1 MRNLS
6 LTSKRDE
13 MRERGETIQA
23 LTHMEMKNPLAVGL
37 LALLVAAMAVA
48 AAAHDDDDVP
58 FTDEDLESEQ
68 SMWNLYDRW
77 RAVYASSSSHLGGD
91 IESRF
96 EAFKANARYVSEFNK
111 KEGMTYELGLNKF
124 ADMTLEEFVAKYAGA
139 KVDAAAALASVPEAE
154 EEVVGDVPAAW
165 DWRQHGVVTPVKDQG
180 SCWAFSSV
188 GAVESAYAIATK
200 KLLRLSEQQV
210 LDCSGGGDCGGGYT
224 STVLSEFA
232 VKKGIALDAS
242 GNPPYYPPYQ
252 AKKLACRTVAG
263 KPVVKMDGAA
273 SVPSSNEVALKQ
285 SVYKQPVSVLIEAN
299 SNFQL
304 YKQGVYSGPCGTSIN
319 HAVLAVGYGATPDN
333 TKYWIVKNSWGTGW
347 GEKGYIRMKRDI
359 AAKSGLCGIAL
370 YGMYPIKKTA
380 AISMK

>member
-1 MRNLS
+1 
-6 LTSKRDE
+6 
-13 MRERGETIQA
+13 
-23 LTHMEMKNPLAVGL
+23 MEMKNPLAVGL
-37 LALLVAAMAVA
+37 LALLVAAMAVT

-180 SCWAFSSV
+180 SC
-188 GAVESAYAIATK
+188 
-200 KLLRLSEQQV
+200 
-210 LDCSGGGDCGGGYT
+210 
-224 STVLSEFA
+224 
-232 VKKGIALDAS
+232 
-242 GNPPYYPPYQ
+242 GN
-252 AKKLACRTVAG
+252 
-263 KPVVKMDGAA
+263 
-273 SVPSSNEVALKQ
+273 N
-285 SVYKQPVSVLIEAN
+285 
-299 SNFQL
+299 
-304 YKQGVYSGPCGTSIN
+304 
-319 HAVLAVGYGATPDN
+319 
-333 TKYWIVKNSWGTGW
+333 
-347 GEKGYIRMKRDI
+347 
-359 AAKSGLCGIAL
+359 
-370 YGMYPIKKTA
+370 
-380 AISMK
+380 